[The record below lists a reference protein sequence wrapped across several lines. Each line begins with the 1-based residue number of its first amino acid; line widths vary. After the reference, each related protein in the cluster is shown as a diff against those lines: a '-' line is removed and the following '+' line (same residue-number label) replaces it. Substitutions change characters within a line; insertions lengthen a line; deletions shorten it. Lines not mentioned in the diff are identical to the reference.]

1 MREFLYAGVGL
12 ISRFHDKIMQLNNA
26 YEANFTDKELHFLVI
41 GLLVIRIAMTV
52 VKKLLEKTKLEKAAH
67 GLIKSVVRVVLYVL
81 LGLIVADALGVDVTG
96 VIALAS
102 VLTLAVSLSVQNAL
116 TNVIGGFTLLY
127 THPFKSGDYVEVAG
141 KSGTVQEISMIYT
154 KLATPDN
161 KIISIPNSSVV
172 SGDIINY
179 SVAGVRRVDVAVRAV
194 YSEPSQKVID
204 ALIQA
209 GTVDKVMLDPA
220 PMAVITDYG
229 ESAIGYSLRVW
240 TKAEDYWDVYF
251 VVTQKI
257 LEIFAAQD
265 IKMAY
270 PHMHIYMEK

>member
-1 MREFLYAGVGL
+1 MLLEKMMSWCKVQLQLAFDTAVPAL
-12 ISRFHDKIMQLNNA
+12 II
-26 YEANFTDKELHFLVI
+26 LVV
-41 GLLVIRIAMTV
+41 GLLVIRIVM
-52 VKKLLEKTKLEKAAH
+52 KLVSELLGKMKLEKAAH
-67 GLIKSVVRVVLYVL
+67 GLIKSVVRVVLFVL
-81 LGLIVADALGVDVTG
+81 LGLMVADRMGIDVTG
-96 VIALAS
+96 IIALAS

-127 THPFKSGDYVEVAG
+127 TKPFKSGDYVEVAG
-141 KSGTVQEISMIYT
+141 KSGTVQEISMTYT

-179 SVAGVRRVDVAVRAV
+179 SVAGVRRVDVAIQAV
-194 YSEPSQKVID
+194 YSENTQKVID

-220 PMAVITDYG
+220 PMAVIDSYG
-229 ESAIGYSLRVW
+229 DNGIFYSLRVW
-240 TKAEDYWDVYF
+240 TKTDDFWDVYYA
-251 VVTQKI
+251 VNQNVRD
-257 LEIFAAQD
+257 IFLAQG

-270 PHMHIYMEK
+270 PHMHIYMEQ

>member
-1 MREFLYAGVGL
+1 MLSMMKNAALSLLNASFVKVIPALLILVVGV
-12 ISRFHDKIMQLNNA
+12 
-26 YEANFTDKELHFLVI
+26 
-41 GLLVIRIAMTV
+41 LVIRTV
-52 VKKLLEKTKLEKAAH
+52 MVLIQKVLDGTKLEKAAH
-67 GLIKSVVRVVLYVL
+67 SLVKSVVRVVLYVL
-81 LGLIVADALGVDVTG
+81 LGLMVADYLGIDVTG

-141 KSGTVQEISMIYT
+141 KSGTVQEISMTYT

-179 SVAGVRRVDVAVRAV
+179 TASGTRRVDVKVQAV
-194 YSEPSQKVID
+194 YSETSQKVMD
-204 ALIQA
+204 ALVQA
-209 GTVDKVMLDPA
+209 GTVDKVLLEPA
-220 PMAVITDYG
+220 PMAVIDSYG
-229 ESAIGYSLRVW
+229 DNGIYYSLRVW
-240 TKAEDYWDVYF
+240 TKTEDYWDVYF
-251 VVTQKI
+251 IINQNVRD
-257 LEIFAAQD
+257 IFEAQG

>member
-1 MREFLYAGVGL
+1 MMNKLQEILAGLLDASVAKVLPALL
-12 ISRFHDKIMQLNNA
+12 I
-26 YEANFTDKELHFLVI
+26 LVI
-41 GLLVIRIAMTV
+41 GLLVIRIVMTLV
-52 VKKLLEKTKLEKAAH
+52 NKLLENTKLEKAAH

-81 LGLIVADALGVDVTG
+81 MGLMVADALGIDVTG

-141 KSGTVQEISMIYT
+141 KSGTVQEISMTYT

-161 KIISIPNSSVV
+161 KIISIPNASVV
-172 SGDIINY
+172 AGDIINY
-179 SVAGVRRVDVAVRAV
+179 SVAGVRRVDVAIQAV
-194 YSEPSQKVID
+194 YSENSQKVMD
-204 ALIQA
+204 ALVQA

-220 PMAVITDYG
+220 PMAVIDSYVDNG
-229 ESAIGYSLRVW
+229 IRYSLRVW

-251 VVTQKI
+251 AVNQNI
-257 LEIFAAQD
+257 RDIFEAQG

>member
-1 MREFLYAGVGL
+1 MLSMMKNAALSLLNASFVKVIPALLILVVGV
-12 ISRFHDKIMQLNNA
+12 
-26 YEANFTDKELHFLVI
+26 
-41 GLLVIRIAMTV
+41 LVIRTV
-52 VKKLLEKTKLEKAAH
+52 MVLIQKVLDGTKLEKAAH
-67 GLIKSVVRVVLYVL
+67 SLVKSVVRVVLYVL
-81 LGLIVADALGVDVTG
+81 LGLMVADYLGIDVTG
-96 VIALAS
+96 IIALAS

-141 KSGTVQEISMIYT
+141 KSGTVQEISMTYT

-179 SVAGVRRVDVAVRAV
+179 TASGTRRVDVKVQAV

-204 ALIQA
+204 ALVQA
-209 GTVDKVMLDPA
+209 GTVDKVLLEPA
-220 PMAVITDYG
+220 PMAVIDSYG
-229 ESAIGYSLRVW
+229 DNGISYSLRVW
-240 TKAEDYWDVYF
+240 TKTEDYWDVYF
-251 VVTQKI
+251 IINQNVRD
-257 LEIFAAQD
+257 IFEAQG